1 MNDIGSDK
9 KTHRQELLMEQLA
22 QQTHLS
28 LEEIS
33 RRFSVTTQTA
43 RRDIMELEKQGRLR
57 RLHGGAMI
65 ANAVGPDELRNRRI
79 RNAQAKEKIAT
90 HVSEI
95 VEDGASIFLDTGT
108 TCEAIA
114 RALVAR
120 RDLRVVS
127 YSLRIAA
134 YLRETT
140 DFTIAIPGG
149 FVRQVDG
156 GVFQGHVDDFIS
168 GFKFDLGILSVS
180 GVDDDGD
187 LGDDDVAEVGTV
199 LAAIRQSRKV
209 LLAVD
214 SSKFGH
220 RGLVKLGSLDD
231 VDVLVSEANPPE
243 ALAAKARTAEVHF
256 SKA

>member
-1 MNDIGSDK
+1 
-9 KTHRQELLMEQLA
+9 MEQLA

-65 ANAVGPDELRNRRI
+65 ANAVCPDELRNRRI

-90 HVSEI
+90 HVSET

-140 DFTIAIPGG
+140 DFTIAIPGALSG
-149 FVRQVDG
+149 RWMV
-156 GVFQGHVDDFIS
+156 VFFRATLMIS
-168 GFKFDLGILSVS
+168 FPGLNSISVS
-180 GVDDDGD
+180 CQCLVWMMTAISAMTMWQRSEQYSRPSASHARFCWRSTVASSDIGD
-187 LGDDDVAEVGTV
+187 W
-199 LAAIRQSRKV
+199 
-209 LLAVD
+209 
-214 SSKFGH
+214 SS
-220 RGLVKLGSLDD
+220 
-231 VDVLVSEANPPE
+231 
-243 ALAAKARTAEVHF
+243 
-256 SKA
+256 